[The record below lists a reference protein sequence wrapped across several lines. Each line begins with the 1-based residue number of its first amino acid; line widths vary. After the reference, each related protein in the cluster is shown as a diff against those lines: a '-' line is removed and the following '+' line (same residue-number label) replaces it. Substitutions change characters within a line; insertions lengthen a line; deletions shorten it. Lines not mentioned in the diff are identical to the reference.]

1 MTPGYY
7 ELTIYCGATFNTQFV
22 YSIDGTPVDL
32 TGATVTAAARN
43 KAGVE
48 LFRWSTE
55 NGKIAP
61 TGTDGR
67 IAITADT
74 AALQASINAP
84 GVIKKTANGMPIYTV
99 GTWALEITTALF
111 TVRLLHGP
119 LHVSPEV
126 VYE

>member
-7 ELTIYCGATFNTQFV
+7 ELTIYCGTTFNTQFV

-61 TGTDGR
+61 TGIDGR
-67 IAITADT
+67 ITITADT
-74 AALQASINAP
+74 AAFQASVTAP
-84 GVIKKTANGMPIYTV
+84 GVVKKATTGTAIYTV
-99 GTWALEITTALF
+99 GTWALEIATALA

-126 VYE
+126 VYA